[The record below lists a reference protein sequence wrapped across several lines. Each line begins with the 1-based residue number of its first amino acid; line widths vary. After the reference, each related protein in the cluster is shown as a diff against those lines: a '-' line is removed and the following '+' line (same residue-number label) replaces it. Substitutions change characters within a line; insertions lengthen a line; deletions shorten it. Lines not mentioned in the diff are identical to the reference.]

1 MPHII
6 GLRYKNMTN
15 KILSE
20 RELKIIEIKA
30 ELFDLQNK
38 MGSLRVI
45 MEEKLKELNQLIKLE
60 RGD

>member
-1 MPHII
+1 
-6 GLRYKNMTN
+6 MTN